1 MRDLI
6 PAATSMAGRPPVAA
20 DREPV
25 PVGEFGAPDAWVTA
39 RWEDRLPHLIRQL
52 GLATD
57 GVVQVGAHVGQEVP
71 ALTRCGFRRLVMM
84 EPNADHTAALRRQL
98 RLHHA
103 SAGLGEPVSGL
114 PPREVVLAAAG
125 RERGQLML
133 HVTEYDQQASLLE
146 PLLPM
151 AVVRQDTV
159 AVLPVR
165 EIQAGCNVLVVDAQ
179 GAELEVLAGTDLTRL
194 QLAVIEGSTWARY
207 SGGATL
213 DSIAGYLLARG
224 WRQVAAWAHVRPHV
238 VDVAWLAPERQ
249 LATAPD

>member
-1 MRDLI
+1 MRDLSRPATSTVEQSPAGAAEAAPDG
-6 PAATSMAGRPPVAA
+6 PAAPQACI
-20 DREPV
+20 
-25 PVGEFGAPDAWVTA
+25 TA
-39 RWEDRLPHLIRQL
+39 RWEDQLPQLIRRL
-52 GLATD
+52 GLPTD

-84 EPNADHTAALRRQL
+84 EPNADHIAALRRQL
-98 RLHHA
+98 HLHHR
-103 SAGLGEPVSGL
+103 SAGRPEPRQGL
-114 PPREVVLAAAG
+114 PAHEVVLAAAG
-125 RERGQLML
+125 RERGQLVL
-133 HVTEYDQQASLLE
+133 HVTEYDQQSSLLV

-151 AVVRQDTV
+151 AVIRQDTI

-165 EIQAGCNVLVVDAQ
+165 EVQAGCNVLVVDAQ

-213 DSIAGYLLARG
+213 DSIAGYMRAQG

-238 VDVAWLAPERQ
+238 VDVAWLAPAHQ
-249 LATAPD
+249 LAAAPG